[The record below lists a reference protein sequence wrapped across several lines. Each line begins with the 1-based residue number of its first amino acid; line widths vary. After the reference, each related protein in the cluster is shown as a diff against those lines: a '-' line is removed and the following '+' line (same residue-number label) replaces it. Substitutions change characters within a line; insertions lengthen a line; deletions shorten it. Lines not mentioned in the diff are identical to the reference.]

1 MVHKTF
7 DMKYI
12 AYFQSWGTV
21 WLSEIQDSNM
31 SQWWFFRKNIIYYS
45 PFDFYKSSD
54 KNSFFKTEFVSEDS

>member
-12 AYFQSWGTV
+12 AYFQSWV
-21 WLSEIQDSNM
+21 QFDFRKYKIQICHNGD
-31 SQWWFFRKNIIYYS
+31 FTEKNIIYYS

-54 KNSFFKTEFVSEDS
+54 KNS